1 MEILY
6 YNMKK
11 VLTVRIEEETIAF
24 VDHIAELSGIHK
36 SRITAL
42 FIDMAQTYF
51 TDEQLIMEA
60 QMMRMEDGRTTR
72 WKKDLDIEAGF
83 PI

>member
-1 MEILY
+1 
-6 YNMKK
+6 MKK
-11 VLTVRIEEETIAF
+11 TYTTRIEERAINFVDYVAEISSLPKSRALELLITIAS
-24 VDHIAELSGIHK
+24 D
-36 SRITAL
+36 
-42 FIDMAQTYF
+42 YF